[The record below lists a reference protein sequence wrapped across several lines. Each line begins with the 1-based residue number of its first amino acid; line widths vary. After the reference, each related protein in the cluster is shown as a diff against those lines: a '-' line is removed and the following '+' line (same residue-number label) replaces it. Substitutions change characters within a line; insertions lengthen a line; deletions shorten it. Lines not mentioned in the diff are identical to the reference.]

1 MMNKMNLKTKIA
13 QLVLAAAL
21 ICSFNAEA
29 ASLDKVQFGEN
40 EGHMVLRSQT
50 VKPANM
56 MCLDDVH
63 SIYVDAHVDPVLDT
77 PVDMVKYA
85 YEQGFLYQVEIN
97 FQKSD
102 GQSFMTLM
110 DKLDQKYGKGKLKD
124 RFDKEGGT
132 VEFTS
137 TWAMADKVLCLSYM
151 NNKGFAISTILYGLM
166 ILFIFLFLSLL
177 GILSQQKNNIEKL
190 IENTNGARY
199 IVNGNKEECV
209 TKDECPLN

>member
-124 RFDKEGGT
+124 CFDKEGGT

-151 NNKGFAISTILYGLM
+151 NNKGFN
-166 ILFIFLFLSLL
+166 FENLSLL
-177 GILSQQKNNIEKL
+177 IASKIP
-190 IENTNGARY
+190 NT
-199 IVNGNKEECV
+199 
-209 TKDECPLN
+209 PLL